1 MGVELKQ
8 LKAKIMK
15 NLFLFLLILLGFQGF
30 SQEKQAVIE
39 FKSTEID
46 YGNIDKNSDGTRVF
60 EFTNIGDA
68 PLIINRVKSSCGCTV
83 PSKPTEPIMPGKSD
97 KIVVKYNTHRVGP
110 FRKTIT
116 VYSNAKNNVV
126 ILKIKGKV
134 VDPNAVDLKRKSKS
148 PVLK

>member
-1 MGVELKQ
+1 
-8 LKAKIMK
+8 MK
-15 NLFLFLLILLGFQGF
+15 HLLLLLAILLGFQSF
-30 SQEKQAVIE
+30 SQEKQAKIE

-46 YGNIDKNSDGTRVF
+46 YGNIEKNSDGTRVF
-60 EFTNIGDA
+60 EFTNTGEA

-83 PSKPTEPIMPGKSD
+83 PSKPTEPIMPGKSN

-134 VDPNAVDLKRKSKS
+134 VDPNAVDLKRKSNS

>member
-1 MGVELKQ
+1 MSKEESQKLI
-8 LKAKIMK
+8 IMK
-15 NLFLFLLILLGFQGF
+15 KILVLLTILLSFQGF
-30 SQEKQAVIE
+30 SQEKQAQIE
-39 FKSTEID
+39 FKQKEID

-60 EFTNIGDA
+60 EFTNTGDA

-83 PSKPTEPIMPGKSD
+83 PSKPNKPIMPGQTE

-116 VYSNAKNNVV
+116 VYSNAKNNVI

-134 VDPNAVDLKRKSKS
+134 VDPNAVDLKRKTSS
-148 PVLK
+148 PVLR

>member
-1 MGVELKQ
+1 
-8 LKAKIMK
+8 MK
-15 NLFLFLLILLGFQGF
+15 KLLVLTVFLISFQGF
-30 SQEKQAVIE
+30 SQEKQAKIE
-39 FKSTEID
+39 FKQNEID
-46 YGNIDKNSDGTRVF
+46 YGNIDKNSDGTRTF
-60 EFTNIGDA
+60 EFTNTGNA

-83 PSKPTEPIMPGKSD
+83 PSKPTQPIMPGKSD
-97 KIVVKYNTHRVGP
+97 EIVVKYNTHRVGP

-134 VDPNAVDLKRKSKS
+134 VDPNSVNLKRKKAS